1 LFKTADCPLL
11 VTGDLE
17 VGKPETTR
25 IKSRRIA
32 ISSTKWRNIAIALI
46 NGFRTSPSRSAMAG
60 LENYTFLTPK
70 IEI

>member
-1 LFKTADCPLL
+1 MHVSYIITTILFKTADYPLL

-32 ISSTKWRNIAIALI
+32 ISSTKW
-46 NGFRTSPSRSAMAG
+46 
-60 LENYTFLTPK
+60 
-70 IEI
+70 